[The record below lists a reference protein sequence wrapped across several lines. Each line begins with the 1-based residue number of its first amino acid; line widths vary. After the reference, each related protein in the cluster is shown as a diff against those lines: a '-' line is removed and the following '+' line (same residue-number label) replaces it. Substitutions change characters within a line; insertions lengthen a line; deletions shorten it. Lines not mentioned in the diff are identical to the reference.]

1 MESFI
6 AIVQSTFTLKILLLI
21 LGGSVFGMIVGAIP
35 GLNTTLA
42 VAIVIPVTFYLEP
55 VEALALLS
63 AVYKS
68 GTYGGSIS
76 AVLLGVP
83 GTPAAACTVRDGF
96 AMAKK
101 GQAKK
106 ALDAALYSSVFA
118 DVVSNTIL
126 ILVASWLAQFA
137 LKFGPSEN
145 MLLVLFALI
154 VVSLVGSS
162 SLLKGLLASIIGLSL
177 AMLGMDPMTGTPRF
191 TFGNINMLSGVT
203 LIPTLVGM
211 FAVSEILVEYSN
223 FCHPSNEGSSTD
235 IPQDKNSHLSLK
247 EFFSYWRTLIRSSL
261 IGVFI
266 GALPGSGAS
275 TASFISYSMAQR
287 SSKHPEEFGE
297 GSVEAICASES
308 GNNGVCGATYIPLLT
323 LGIPGDTI
331 TAIMYGALIL
341 QGITPGPLVF
351 IQQGDMITGL
361 YITLFICSIFM
372 LVLGKI
378 MCRALTNVLNVP
390 KSILFPVIMIVCFA
404 GSYSMNNTMYD
415 VLIMIIAGVFGYV
428 YKRINMPI
436 APTLIGFIL
445 GTQMERSL
453 LQSLIKGGNSF
464 SIFVGSPIC
473 IAFLVIIAV
482 MFGSHIWKLVK
493 AGQKVKT

>member
-1 MESFI
+1 
-6 AIVQSTFTLKILLLI
+6 
-21 LGGSVFGMIVGAIP
+21 
-35 GLNTTLA
+35 
-42 VAIVIPVTFYLEP
+42 
-55 VEALALLS
+55 
-63 AVYKS
+63 
-68 GTYGGSIS
+68 
-76 AVLLGVP
+76 
-83 GTPAAACTVRDGF
+83 
-96 AMAKK
+96 
-101 GQAKK
+101 
-106 ALDAALYSSVFA
+106 
-118 DVVSNTIL
+118 
-126 ILVASWLAQFA
+126 
-137 LKFGPSEN
+137 
-145 MLLVLFALI
+145 
-154 VVSLVGSS
+154 
-162 SLLKGLLASIIGLSL
+162 
-177 AMLGMDPMTGTPRF
+177 
-191 TFGNINMLSGVT
+191 MLSGVT

-211 FAVSEILVEYSN
+211 FAMSEIFVEYSN
-223 FCHPSNEGSSTD
+223 FRHSKGEGMSTE

-247 EFFSYWRTLIRSSL
+247 EFFSYWRTLIKSSL

-297 GSVEAICASES
+297 GSIEAICASES
-308 GNNGVCGATYIPLLT
+308 ANNGVCGATLIPLLT

-351 IQQGDMITGL
+351 TQQGDMITGL

-378 MCRALTNVLNVP
+378 MCKALTNVLNVP
-390 KSILFPVIMIVCFA
+390 KSILFPIIMIICFA

-428 YKRINMPI
+428 YKRIDMPI

-453 LQSLIKGGNSF
+453 LQSLIKGGNKL
-464 SIFVGSPIC
+464 SIFVASPIS
-473 IAFLVIIAV
+473 IAFVVIIV
-482 MFGSHIWKLVK
+482 LIIGSYIWKLLK
-493 AGQKVKT
+493 AKNKGKI

>member
-6 AIVQSTFTLKILLLI
+6 GIVQSTFTIKILLLI
-21 LGGSVFGMIVGAIP
+21 LGGSAFGMIVGAIP

-42 VAIVIPVTFYLEP
+42 VAIVIPLTFYLEP
-55 VEALALLS
+55 VEALALLT

-68 GTYGGSIS
+68 GIYGGSIS

-96 AMAKK
+96 AMAKN

-106 ALDAALYSSVFA
+106 ALEAALYSSVFA

-137 LKFGPSEN
+137 LKFGPAEN

-211 FAVSEILVEYSN
+211 FAISEILVEYSD
-223 FCHPSNEGSSTD
+223 FCHSKKDGGSVD
-235 IPQDKNSHLSLK
+235 IPQDRKSHLSMK

-308 GNNGVCGATYIPLLT
+308 GNNGVCGATLIPLLT

-351 IQQGDMITGL
+351 TQQGDMITGL

-378 MCRALTNVLNVP
+378 MSSAMTNVLNVP
-390 KSILFPVIMIVCFA
+390 KGILFPIIMIICFA

-415 VLIMIIAGVFGYV
+415 ILIMIIAGVFGYA

-453 LQSLIKGGNSF
+453 LQSLIKGGNKL
-464 SIFVGSPIC
+464 SIFVGSPIS
-473 IAFLVIIAV
+473 IAFLVIIAI
-482 MFGSHIWKLVK
+482 MFGSQIWKLVK
-493 AGQKVKT
+493 AGKKVKT